1 VALPIQIPTTR
12 RFFGSALLIAALGLT
27 SFGQTPEPPVQT
39 QNSGSS
45 SSSSQP
51 STQQTAPISSG
62 LGLPRVEAG
71 GSAITLETSE
81 PLFALAT
88 ALNTCGYDTD
98 LASSNPIRLRVRGQ
112 INEALAISAPARDS
126 RDALCAYIREHTL
139 NDPGLNIA
147 QYVSLALYVTPAPEF
162 TTSVDQTEMPPD
174 STQVVNILPL
184 LRTFNDTVH
193 LHAIWIEHR
202 PEYEA
207 LVNQIHD
214 PLTKMVLDT
223 NIYLHM
229 PVSGYDG
236 RRFLVLLEP
245 MLAPSATNARIYASD
260 YIVVTSPSAPQ
271 LGPSGQARSL
281 VRMDEIR
288 HTYLHYMVEP
298 LIYARAVAM
307 DRLLPLLKPVQDS
320 PLDFAHKSDI
330 VALLTECLIKAI
342 EAQTMDVGIPKPKR
356 VETGNLRIDASR
368 FDEEMSAYN
377 RQAEITRRK
386 TVDLDMRQ
394 GWVLVQYFYDQLT
407 TMQKDAISL
416 KDNIAEMVYGMDV
429 EHERHRDEQIVF
441 LPPGSKTGQD
451 SIRRVVQPPTGL
463 RLAQLKLLQGDTA
476 AAQELAE
483 KALADPTADHAQA
496 NYILAQAELLEREP
510 DDAITHFAEVLKT
523 SKDPRTL
530 AWSHIYLGRLYDI
543 QSERPKA
550 VEEYKAALATRDSRP
565 DTKTAAEA
573 GLKQPFALP
582 KREAMPHATSA
593 PGSDDNTPFDPS
605 GKSEKE
611 AYKPTPK
618 P

>member
-1 VALPIQIPTTR
+1 MALFIQIPTAR
-12 RFFGSALLIAALGLT
+12 RFLGPALLIAALGLS
-27 SFGQTPEPPVQT
+27 SFGQAPMPPVQT
-39 QNSGSS
+39 QSS
-45 SSSSQP
+45 SSSSSSNEP
-51 STQQTAPISSG
+51 TAEQSAPKSSG
-62 LGLPRVEAG
+62 LPRLEAG

-112 INEALAISAPARDS
+112 INEALAASAPARDS

-162 TTSVDQTEMPPD
+162 TTAVDQTEMPPD

-184 LRTFNDTVH
+184 LRTFNETVH
-193 LHAIWIEHR
+193 LHALWVEHR

-229 PVSGYDG
+229 PVSSYDG

-245 MLAPSATNARIYASD
+245 MLAPSAINARIYASD

-271 LGPSGQARSL
+271 IGPSGQPRPL

-342 EAQTMDVGIPKPKR
+342 EAQTMDVGIARPKR
-356 VETGNLRIDASR
+356 VDTGNQRMDASR
-368 FDEEMSAYN
+368 FDEEMSSYN

-407 TMQKDAISL
+407 TMQKDGISL

-429 EHERHRDEQIVF
+429 EHERHRDAQIVF
-441 LPPGSKTGQD
+441 LPPGSNTGQD
-451 SIRRVVQPPTGL
+451 SIRRVAQPPTGL
-463 RLAQLKLLQGDTA
+463 RLAQLKLLQGDIA
-476 AAQELAE
+476 SAQELAE
-483 KALADPTADHAQA
+483 KALTDPTADHAQA
-496 NYILAQAELLEREP
+496 NYILAQSELLEREP
-510 DDAITHFAEVLKT
+510 DDAIMHFAEVLKT

-550 VEEYKAALATRDSRP
+550 IEEYKAALATRDSRP

-582 KREAMPHATSA
+582 KREAMPNATSA
-593 PGSDDNTPFDPS
+593 PASDDNAPFDPS
-605 GKSEKE
+605 GKAEKE
-611 AYKPTPK
+611 AYKPAPK